1 MTNQKIRARDE
12 LIEFTKNELGFDFR
26 KANPKEQSLA
36 ATKFYVMKI
45 YNQMSSSIPE
55 EELDSAIV
63 DGAYDLGC
71 DLIYRD
77 NNKVTI
83 IQTKYRSQ
91 NTPESAA
98 DIASFQNIITR
109 LRNPEMR
116 PNTQLFDILGDIK
129 WKTDTFEF
137 IFVTFGELKGQVLAE
152 TRNEPTY
159 PNSLKDLSER
169 STWRYLDNE
178 ALNVEYRNI
187 AAIRRGNSID
197 KEIEIYPVGQKGKRG
212 SQAVVEV
219 TAGKYRSFIMSLD
232 ARQLTQAYNKLDKDG
247 IFSLNIRN
255 YIGNTP
261 INKGIQESA
270 KADEDQFFLY
280 NNGISCLA
288 TNVELEENCLR
299 VRGLQIINGAQTVK
313 SLVRLEHEHNRT
325 GEPLWAQTT
334 PKVLVRI
341 TEIPEGYGAGGR
353 VREKIIKSNNT
364 QNTIKDSDFRSND
377 EVQENLKM
385 QFAKLVRKKK
395 HAAYIPKRTDSPDK
409 NKENV
414 RLEEFAKAVYSFS
427 YDPTH
432 FSGNSEFLYKDT
444 DPKDGYRCV
453 FGDENSIWT
462 KMPDDEFRYRAA
474 IFWISQ
480 EIASN
485 LKAYRDKARDA
496 DEKMALERK
505 WLIIYAAKI
514 VIETD
519 LKPGETLKGVVSKFS
534 DGDWEI
540 NGADAKSS
548 QITKVFEHAC
558 KGVSFAYK
566 NAKKANPNSFNHRN
580 WMRGSQTTTAIADD
594 IRTLKAY
601 R

>member
-1 MTNQKIRARDE
+1 MTDLKVHARDE
-12 LIEFTKNELGFDFR
+12 LIEFTKIELGFDFR
-26 KANPKEQSLA
+26 KANPKDQSLA
-36 ATKFYVMKI
+36 ATKFYVLKM
-45 YNQMSSSIPE
+45 YNQVSSSIPDD
-55 EELDSAIV
+55 ELDTAIV
-63 DGAYDLGC
+63 DGARDLGC

-83 IQTKYRSQ
+83 IQTKYRTQ
-91 NTPESAA
+91 NTSESPA
-98 DIASFQNIITR
+98 DITYFQNIITR
-109 LRNPEMR
+109 LRNPEMK
-116 PNTQLFDILGDIK
+116 PNTQLLEILGDIK

-137 IFVTFGELKGQVLAE
+137 IFVTFGELKGQALAA

-159 PNSLKDLSER
+159 PDSLRDLSER
-169 STWRYLDNE
+169 STWRYLDNQ
-178 ALNVEYRNI
+178 ALNVDYRNI
-187 AAIRRGNSID
+187 SAIRRGKAID
-197 KEIEIYPVGQKGKRG
+197 KEIKIYPDGQKGKRG
-212 SQAVVEV
+212 GQAVVEV

-270 KADEDQFFLY
+270 RADEDQFFLY

-288 TNVELEENCLR
+288 TSVELEEDCLR

-313 SLVRLEHEHNRT
+313 SLVRLEHEHHRT
-325 GEPLWAQTT
+325 GESLWLKTA

-377 EVQENLKM
+377 EVQENLKT
-385 QFAKLVRKKK
+385 QFAKLVRKKRP
-395 HAAYIPKRTDSPDK
+395 AAYIPKRTDSPDK

-414 RLEEFAKAVYSFS
+414 RLEEFAKAVYSFA

-453 FGDENSIWT
+453 FGDENTIWT

-474 IFWISQ
+474 MFWISQ

-485 LKAYRDKARDA
+485 LKGYRDKAPDT

-505 WLIIYAAKI
+505 WLVIYAAKI
-514 VIETD
+514 VFETD
-519 LKPGETLKGVVSKFS
+519 LKPEETLKGVVSKFA

-540 NGADAKSS
+540 YGDDAKSA
-548 QITKVFEHAC
+548 QITKVFEQAC
-558 KGVSFAYK
+558 KGVSFTYK
-566 NAKKANPNSFNHRN
+566 NAKKANANSFNHRN
-580 WMRGSQTTTAIADD
+580 WMRGSQTTTAIAEA
-594 IRTLKAY
+594 IRTLKSF